1 MVMLMSIMVE
11 RKKYL
16 DHNWTWEKVYELKRK
31 IPDGGVVMACGKIMA
46 KLTKGIPLIENDIM
60 YLDRISKNR

>member
-1 MVMLMSIMVE
+1 MHTNIMVE

>member
-1 MVMLMSIMVE
+1 MHMNIMVE

-31 IPDGGVVMACGKIMA
+31 IPDGGVLMSCGKIMA
-46 KLTKGIPLIENDIM
+46 KLTKGIPLIENDIR
-60 YLDRISKNR
+60 YLNRISKNR

>member
-1 MVMLMSIMVE
+1 MHTNIMVE

-46 KLTKGIPLIENDIM
+46 KLTKGIPLIENDIL
-60 YLDRISKNR
+60 YLERISKNR

>member
-1 MVMLMSIMVE
+1 MSIMVE

-31 IPDGGVVMACGKIMA
+31 IPDAGVIMSCGKIMA
-46 KLTKGIPLIENDIM
+46 KLTKGTPLIENDIM
-60 YLDRISKNR
+60 YLDRISKNH

>member
-1 MVMLMSIMVE
+1 MSIMVE

-31 IPDGGVVMACGKIMA
+31 IPDAGVIMSCGKIMV
-46 KLTKGIPLIENDIM
+46 KLVKGIPLIEKDIL

>member
-1 MVMLMSIMVE
+1 MHTNIMVE

-31 IPDGGVVMACGKIMA
+31 IPDGGVQMSCGKIMA
-46 KLTKGIPLIENDIM
+46 KLAKGIPLIENDIL
-60 YLDRISKNR
+60 YLERISKNR

>member
-1 MVMLMSIMVE
+1 MHMSIMVE
-11 RKKYL
+11 RKKSL

-31 IPDGGVVMACGKIMA
+31 IPDGGVIMSCEKIMA
-46 KLTKGIPLIENDIM
+46 KLTKGISLIENDIR

>member
-1 MVMLMSIMVE
+1 MDTLTNIMVK
-11 RKKYL
+11 RRKYL

-46 KLTKGIPLIENDIM
+46 KLTKGIPLIENDIL
-60 YLDRISKNR
+60 YLERISKNR

>member
-1 MVMLMSIMVE
+1 MNIMAE

-31 IPDGGVVMACGKIMA
+31 IPDAGVIMSCGKIMA
-46 KLTKGIPLIENDIM
+46 KLVKGIPLIENDIM
-60 YLDRISKNR
+60 YLERLIKKDRK

>member
-31 IPDGGVVMACGKIMA
+31 IPDGGVIMSCGKIMA
-46 KLTKGIPLIENDIM
+46 KLTKGIPLIENDIL
-60 YLDRISKNR
+60 YLERISKNR